1 MRRRDRVAW
10 GLAAAVVGV
19 LTAWIVVDVVVA
31 PRLVRS
37 SIGELDT
44 LYVDGN
50 CGFSPPVLACLASEA
65 EPTRLR
71 VIPVASGGSDD
82 FVASVCDQQ
91 ERIVRPRLGVGSWL
105 VQRNRLCHTVAEA
118 RVDLREAPS
127 WPVLV
132 DPVSGA
138 ELGSLRRVDRELWE
152 RGATC
157 AYALGG
163 APVAP
168 EVIAPRRRAAEAI
181 WRSAGLLP
189 PE

>member
-1 MRRRDRVAW
+1 VVW
-10 GLAAAVVGV
+10 ILAAAVVGV
-19 LTAWIVVDVVVA
+19 LAVGIVVDVVVA

-37 SIGELDT
+37 AMGELDT
-44 LYVDGN
+44 LYVHGD

-65 EPTRLR
+65 EPTHLR
-71 VIPVASGGSDD
+71 VLPVASGGADD
-82 FVASVCDQQ
+82 FAASVCDQQ
-91 ERIVRPRLGVGSWL
+91 ERILRPRLGVGSWL
-105 VQRNRLCHTVAEA
+105 VQRIRLCFTVAEA
-118 RVDLREAPS
+118 WVDSREAQS
-127 WPVLV
+127 WPALV

-138 ELGSLRRVDRELWE
+138 KLGLLGRVDRELWE

-157 AYALGG
+157 AYAMGG
-163 APVAP
+163 APVAR